1 MKITFSQVAIIG
13 TIVIG
18 FGVLL
23 LLIAS
28 KNSNVEAKYREVV
41 NVFDI
46 ARGLEM
52 DIEKFKN
59 DIDSESVH
67 NRVKSMAADGTERLG
82 GAASTPA
89 VFVNGELYNL
99 RDFAQIKADL
109 EVVKAEAVT
118 DEEVVFPV
126 NMEVFIDYNCSFCY
140 EFEQV
145 VEQLRAEVPDYA
157 NIEIK
162 QLPFLRASST
172 TYAYAAEAAKEQG
185 KFDEF
190 NSELFNQ
197 VHGE

>member
-59 DIDSESVH
+59 DIDSETVH
-67 NRVKSMAADGTERLG
+67 NRVSSMAADATERLG

-89 VFVNGELYNL
+89 VFVNGAAYNL
-99 RDFAQIKADL
+99 REFEQIKADL
-109 EVVKAEAVT
+109 EVLKSEAAL
-118 DEEVVFPV
+118 DESITFPV
-126 NMEVFIDYNCSFCY
+126 NMEVFIDYNCAFCY

-145 VEQLRAEVPDYA
+145 VEQLRLEVPDYA

-190 NSELFNQ
+190 NKEIFNQ